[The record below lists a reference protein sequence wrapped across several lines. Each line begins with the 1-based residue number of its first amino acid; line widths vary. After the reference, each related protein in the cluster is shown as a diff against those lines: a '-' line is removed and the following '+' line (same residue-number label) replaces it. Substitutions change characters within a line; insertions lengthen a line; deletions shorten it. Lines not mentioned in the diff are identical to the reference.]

1 MAAWSD
7 EMNTPAR
14 KPPPPPQYFD
24 ARRMML
30 WSAILVA
37 LVGSLGYAA
46 YTSGPSTFGGF
57 DVAMK
62 VTAEPS
68 VVPLSGD
75 RAGRVILNVDVQNRT
90 GGIQRLNAPAA
101 CKLFRWTLT
110 SEEGALVQTH
120 NEDCERATME
130 LKLQPD
136 ERKTETFEA
145 QLDPKRLEPGQR
157 YQFNLEYWGLR
168 GILVIRAADE

>member
-1 MAAWSD
+1 M
-7 EMNTPAR
+7 TPPVR
-14 KPPPPPQYFD
+14 RPPPPPQYFD
-24 ARRMML
+24 ASRMIL
-30 WSAILVA
+30 WSVILVA

-46 YTSGPSTFGGF
+46 YTGGPSAYGGF

-62 VTAEPS
+62 VTADPA

-75 RAGRVILNVDVQNRT
+75 KAGVVVLNVDVQNRT
-90 GGIQRLNAPAA
+90 GGIQHLKAPAA

-110 SEEGALVQTH
+110 AEDGALVQVH
-120 NEDCERATME
+120 NEICDPAVME
-130 LKLQPD
+130 LKMEPN

-145 QLDPKRLEPGQR
+145 RLDPARLKPGER

-168 GILVIRAADE
+168 GILVVRAGDE